1 MRSPD
6 RPKTLAIAMLV
17 LFTSRADAQLG
28 GVLRRL
34 PGGVGDAARAA
45 EMLKQAQEARQTP
58 SRIAGTYRLV
68 YSFGPPEQ
76 PTDSVVFFVRT
87 FDNPA
92 TGNVGGDLPP
102 TDRAKPGE
110 MMQGYTLTVVASESL
125 DGLPAAVDRTSIP
138 QANGGGGGIAVTY
151 PFAGDTSAALAF
163 SVDWVVLLPKNRS
176 ARNDALN
183 RRMDRARSGGVV
195 HVDGS
200 GAPRSVNRVP
210 LADATTVLYP
220 DGAVRVSYGLR
231 KDRDFVAVRG
241 ERISLERYPSPR

>member
-1 MRSPD
+1 MKMLFRT
-6 RPKTLAIAMLV
+6 RTIALLMLCA
-17 LFTSRADAQLG
+17 SRADAQLG

-58 SRIAGTYRLV
+58 SRIAGTYRFV
-68 YSFGPPEQ
+68 YSFGPPDQ

-87 FDNPA
+87 FDKPT
-92 TGNVGGDLPP
+92 TGNVGGALPAP
-102 TDRAKPGE
+102 GDAKPGE
-110 MMQGYTLTVVASESL
+110 MTQGYTLTVVASESL
-125 DGLPAAVDRTSIP
+125 DGLPKSAERTSIP
-138 QANGGGGGIAVTY
+138 QANGGGGGIAVVY

-163 SVDWVVLLPKNRS
+163 HVDWVVLLPPKTS

-183 RRMDRARSGGVV
+183 RRMDRARSGGIV
-195 HVDGS
+195 HVNGS